1 MGAPKALV
9 ALGGAPLIAR
19 PLAAA
24 RAAGLGAVV
33 VAKPDS
39 ALPPLDVPVW
49 HEPAAPLHPLCG
61 LVAAL
66 ERAGGPV
73 VAVACDQ
80 PFLTAELLAELA
92 AAVGD
97 VVCEA
102 GGLQPFPGRYEP
114 SALASL
120 RAGLA
125 AGAPLRA
132 TVAALSPHRLEV
144 DAHVVA
150 SVNDP
155 EALAEAERWLWSR
168 P

>member
-1 MGAPKALV
+1 MGAPKAL
-9 ALGGAPLIAR
+9 APLGGAPLIAR

-24 RAAGLGAVV
+24 RAAGLEAVV

-39 ALPPLDVPVW
+39 PLPPLDVPVW
-49 HEPAAPLHPLCG
+49 HEPAAPVHPLCG

-66 ERAGGPV
+66 ERARGPA
-73 VAVACDQ
+73 VAIACDQ
-80 PFLTAELLAELA
+80 PFLTAELLADLA
-92 AAVGD
+92 AREGN

-114 SALASL
+114 AALAAL
-120 RAGLA
+120 RAALA

-132 TVAALSPHRLEV
+132 TVAALSPHRVEV
-144 DAHVVA
+144 DARVVA

-155 EALAEAERWLWSR
+155 EALAEAERWLLG
-168 P
+168 